1 MLRVDHVTKRFG
13 GLVAVHDVSFE
24 VSRGEIFGIIGPNGA
39 GKTTLF
45 EVISGF
51 YPPNHGHVFFNGEQ
65 IDGLR
70 ADQICKRGLARTFQ
84 IMEIFPKLTISDC
97 ILTAALNR
105 YSIANARKKVEEIL
119 KRLGLGSSA
128 HLLMRSINTA
138 DAKKVELARAL
149 ATGPKLLLLDEVM
162 SGLTPV
168 ETQEMVELIK
178 KLRDEGLTFVIVE
191 HVMPVIMNLCEK
203 ILVLD
208 FGSKIAEGN
217 PKEICGNKRVID
229 SYLGE
234 VIMFADGRK
243 N

>member
-1 MLRVDHVTKRFG
+1 MLRVDHVTKSFG
-13 GLVAVHDVSFE
+13 GLVAVHGVSFE
-24 VSRGEIFGIIGPNGA
+24 VYEGEIVGIIGPNGA

-51 YPPNHGHVFFNGEQ
+51 YPPSKGHVFFNGEQ
-65 IDGLR
+65 IDGFR
-70 ADQICKRGLARTFQ
+70 PDQICKRGLVRTFQ
-84 IMEIFPKLTISDC
+84 IMEIFPKLTIYDC
-97 ILTAALNR
+97 ILAAALNR
-105 YSIANARKKVEEIL
+105 YSIANARKKAEEIL
-119 KRLGLGSSA
+119 ERLGLANIA
-128 HLLMRSINTA
+128 HLLMRSITTA

-178 KLRDEGLTFVIVE
+178 KLRNEGLTFVIVE
-191 HVMPVIMNLCEK
+191 HVMQVIMNLCEK
-203 ILVLD
+203 IFVLD

-217 PKEICGNKRVID
+217 PKEICSNKRVID

-234 VIMFADGRK
+234 VIMFA
-243 N
+243 

>member
-1 MLRVDHVTKRFG
+1 MLRVDHVTKSFG

-24 VSRGEIFGIIGPNGA
+24 VYQGEIAGIIGPNGA

-51 YPPNHGHVFFNGEQ
+51 YPPNSGQVFFNGER

-70 ADQICKRGLARTFQ
+70 PDQICKLGLVRTFQ
-84 IMEIFPKLTISDC
+84 IMEIFPKLTTYDC
-97 ILTAALNR
+97 ILAAALNR
-105 YSIANARKKVEEIL
+105 HPIATAVKKADEIL
-119 KRLGLGSSA
+119 KRLGLGSTA
-128 HLLMRSINTA
+128 HLLMRNLITA

-149 ATGPKLLLLDEVM
+149 ATGPKLILLDEVM

-178 KLRDEGLTFVIVE
+178 RLRDDGLTFVIVE

-217 PKEICGNKRVID
+217 PNEICSNKRVID

-234 VIMFADGRK
+234 VIMFA
-243 N
+243 

>member
-1 MLRVDHVTKRFG
+1 MLRIDHVTKSFG

-24 VSRGEIFGIIGPNGA
+24 VYQEEIVGIIGPNGA

-51 YPPNHGHVFFNGEQ
+51 YPPSNGHVFFNGEQ
-65 IDGLR
+65 IDGFR
-70 ADQICKRGLARTFQ
+70 PDQICKRGLVRTFQ
-84 IMEIFPKLTISDC
+84 IMEIFPKLTIYDC
-97 ILTAALNR
+97 ILAAALNR
-105 YSIANARKKVEEIL
+105 YSIANARKKAEEIL
-119 KRLGLGSSA
+119 ERLGLANIA
-128 HLLMRSINTA
+128 HLLMRSITTA

-191 HVMPVIMNLCEK
+191 HVMQVIMNLCEK
-203 ILVLD
+203 IFVLD

-217 PKEICGNKRVID
+217 PKEICSNKRVID

-234 VIMFADGRK
+234 VIMFA
-243 N
+243 

>member
-1 MLRVDHVTKRFG
+1 MLRVDHVTKSFG

-24 VSRGEIFGIIGPNGA
+24 VHQGEIVGIIGPNGA

-45 EVISGF
+45 GVISGF
-51 YPPNHGHVFFNGEQ
+51 YPPNNGHVFFNEEQ

-70 ADQICKRGLARTFQ
+70 PDQICKRGLVRTFQ
-84 IMEIFPKLTISDC
+84 IMEIFPKLTIYDC
-97 ILTAALNR
+97 ILAAALNR
-105 YSIANARKKVEEIL
+105 YSIANARKKAEDIL
-119 KRLGLGSSA
+119 KRLGLGNIA
-128 HLLMRSINTA
+128 HLLMRSITTA

-168 ETQEMVELIK
+168 EAQEIVELIK
-178 KLRDEGLTFVIVE
+178 KLRDEGLTFVVVE

-217 PKEICGNKRVID
+217 PKEICSNRQVIN

-234 VIMFADGRK
+234 VIMFA
-243 N
+243 